1 MGDRHPNVRTVKS
14 LSLSYTHIHTVWAA
28 HCFVVHKKGTN
39 FSPAQHRNPWVSR
52 QRLSGLLYTWYY
64 MHLASILC
72 VTGLHSQAG
81 NIPCIHTEIWFQCV
95 YAGKYPS
102 SFVPR
107 PCRQSPPHSVC
118 FAFASWRVSTQR
130 FISVY
135 METSSIYTSLL
146 LQWKGTCGGYF
157 HGISLIS
164 IPSTS
169 STLSNEKFLC
179 TWSFLK
185 TNFRLVKFWTFLCRK
200 MRWHPR

>member
-107 PCRQSPPHSVC
+107 PCRQSPPLILFVLHLLHGGSVHSGLFLSIWRLLVFTHHC
-118 FAFASWRVSTQR
+118 YCNERELVEDISMASLW
-130 FISVY
+130 
-135 METSSIYTSLL
+135 
-146 LQWKGTCGGYF
+146 
-157 HGISLIS
+157 
-164 IPSTS
+164 
-169 STLSNEKFLC
+169 
-179 TWSFLK
+179 
-185 TNFRLVKFWTFLCRK
+185 
-200 MRWHPR
+200 